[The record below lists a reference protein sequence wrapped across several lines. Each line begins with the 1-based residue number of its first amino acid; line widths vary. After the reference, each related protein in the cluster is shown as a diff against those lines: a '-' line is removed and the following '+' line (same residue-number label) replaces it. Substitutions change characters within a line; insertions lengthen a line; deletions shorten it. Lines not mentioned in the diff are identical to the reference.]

1 MASSIKPLTKK
12 ILMKKIINRTLAFLL
27 VGSLFALWQF
37 SLYSRSNSI
46 VDFLLEAGKSC
57 KSGVSSMCS
66 VLPATQRNL
75 ESNLSILITPLADRV
90 GSHGRYDSAMTLMR
104 DTEKLVDNEIRKNEA
119 EARNIENI
127 ANTLKDAE
135 KRRKDVEK
143 EKEKEEA
150 NFHSEYDQLASPK
163 LMYACDLKVAYIAA
177 KGLSNYNDLLE
188 EAKSDC
194 PAGWTFKILRS
205 DK

>member
-1 MASSIKPLTKK
+1 
-12 ILMKKIINRTLAFLL
+12 MKKIINRSLAFLL
-27 VGSLFALWQF
+27 AGILFALWQF
-37 SLYSRSNSI
+37 SLYSRSNSN

-57 KSGVSSMCS
+57 KSGESIMCA

-75 ESNLSILITPLADRV
+75 ESNLSVLISPLADRV

-104 DTEKLVDNEIRKNEA
+104 DTEKLVANEIRKNEA
-119 EARNIENI
+119 EARDIENI
-127 ANTLKDAE
+127 ANAFKDAE
-135 KRRKDVEK
+135 KRRKDI
-143 EKEKEEA
+143 EKEEDA

-163 LMYACDLKVAYIAA
+163 LMYVCDRKVAYIAA